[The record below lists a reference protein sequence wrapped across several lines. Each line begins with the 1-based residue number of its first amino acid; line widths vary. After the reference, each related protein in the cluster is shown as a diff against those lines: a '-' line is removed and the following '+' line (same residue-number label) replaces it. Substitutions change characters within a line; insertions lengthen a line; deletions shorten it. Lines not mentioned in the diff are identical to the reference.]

1 MHEVFFLERPGLKLL
16 LRAFPCLVVVS
27 MPECPL
33 LNQDIRDL
41 IAEGRQ
47 DDETLLIRLNQ
58 ATRIRAIKAARDVVE
73 AEVEAGAEAEA
84 LSPGLVN
91 TESGDKHSTPT
102 VTVAGRK
109 RPLPQD
115 VAEIVEAK
123 KGQLANDVS
132 TQNENLATISTK
144 KHANHRSARMQTPLR
159 MLQKRE
165 LPRMRLRQIRKHPH
179 SHH

>member
-1 MHEVFFLERPGLKLL
+1 M
-16 LRAFPCLVVVS
+16 
-27 MPECPL
+27 
-33 LNQDIRDL
+33 
-41 IAEGRQ
+41 
-47 DDETLLIRLNQ
+47 
-58 ATRIRAIKAARDVVE
+58 
-73 AEVEAGAEAEA
+73 
-84 LSPGLVN
+84 N

-102 VTVAGRK
+102 GNCNQCSADVSINLANATLVKVAGRK

-115 VAEIVEAK
+115 VAEIAEAK